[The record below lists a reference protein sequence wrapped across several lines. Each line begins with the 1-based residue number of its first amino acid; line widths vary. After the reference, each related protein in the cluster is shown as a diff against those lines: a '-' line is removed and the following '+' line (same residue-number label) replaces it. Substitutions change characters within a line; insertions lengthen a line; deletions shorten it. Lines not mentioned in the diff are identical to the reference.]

1 MASLSPINSA
11 HHPVRSISLPSRSH
25 PNSLKV
31 EAQLTKLRTWESS
44 TNPLRA
50 ETIQMSLTK
59 LAELFNCIQDLIHS
73 PLTQQAFHHQHLSH
87 VEGAIEG
94 SVGLLDVCSTVR
106 DLFLTMKEHVQ
117 DMQSLLRRRGA
128 RDLSIESNVLAYVSF
143 RKKTTKE
150 ITRSIRTLKRTA
162 SNVNGSY
169 HSSTEV
175 DNQQYSYVIE
185 VINEARAIAISIFR
199 SLVLFLSMP
208 EVKKNTGGWSL
219 ISKLIR
225 SGLLASDKGQKIF
238 NEVGNVDIA
247 LCSIQG
253 QMRKN
258 DAKIDVQE
266 VQRRLETLDV
276 CINGFNAKLDCIF
289 RCLIQNRVSLLNL
302 VTPWNFVRRTCHG
315 IHILK
320 DTSMYK

>member
-1 MASLSPINSA
+1 
-11 HHPVRSISLPSRSH
+11 
-25 PNSLKV
+25 
-31 EAQLTKLRTWESS
+31 
-44 TNPLRA
+44 
-50 ETIQMSLTK
+50 MSLTK

-225 SGLLASDKGQKIF
+225 SGLLASEKGQKIF

-302 VTPWNFVRRTCHG
+302 VTP
-315 IHILK
+315 
-320 DTSMYK
+320 

>member
-11 HHPVRSISLPSRSH
+11 HHPVRSTSLPSRSH

-73 PLTQQAFHHQHLSH
+73 PLTQQAFHHQHLSQ

-117 DMQSLLRRRGA
+117 DIQSLLRRRGA

-143 RKKTTKE
+143 RKKTE
-150 ITRSIRTLKRTA
+150 G
-162 SNVNGSY
+162 N
-169 HSSTEV
+169 H
-175 DNQQYSYVIE
+175 Q

-208 EVKKNTGGWSL
+208 EVKNTGGWSL

-225 SGLLASDKGQKIF
+225 SGLLASDKSQKIF

-258 DAKIDVQE
+258 DAKVDVQE
-266 VQRRLETLDV
+266 VQRRLETLDA

-289 RCLIQNRVSLLNL
+289 RCLIRNRVSLLNL
-302 VTPWNFVRRTCHG
+302 ATP
-315 IHILK
+315 
-320 DTSMYK
+320 

>member
-11 HHPVRSISLPSRSH
+11 HHPVRSTSLPSRSH

-73 PLTQQAFHHQHLSH
+73 PLTQQAFHHQHLSQ

-143 RKKTTKE
+143 RKKTKKE
-150 ITRSIRTLKRTA
+150 ITRSIRALKRSE

-169 HSSTEV
+169 HPSTEV
-175 DNQQYSYVIE
+175 DNQQSYVIE

-208 EVKKNTGGWSL
+208 EVKNTGGWSL

-225 SGLLASDKGQKIF
+225 SGLLASDKSQKIF

-258 DAKIDVQE
+258 DAKVDVQE
-266 VQRRLETLDV
+266 VQRRLEALDA

-302 VTPWNFVRRTCHG
+302 ATP
-315 IHILK
+315 
-320 DTSMYK
+320 